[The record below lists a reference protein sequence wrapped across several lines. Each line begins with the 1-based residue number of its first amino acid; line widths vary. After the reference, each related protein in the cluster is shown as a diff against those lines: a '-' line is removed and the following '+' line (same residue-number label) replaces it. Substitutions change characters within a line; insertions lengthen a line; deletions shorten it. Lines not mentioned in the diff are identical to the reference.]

1 MVSPPQANPHPRD
14 VLQSFRFEV
23 TLTDSPGGASSASA
37 APGAPGASAGSAP
50 NVNTLGNGS
59 FQECSGLELEAD
71 VREYLEGGRNDGVI
85 RRVGRV
91 KLQPLVLKRGMFAKS
106 PGQQVDSALWKWL
119 QDMVSGEV
127 PVRRINGTVQV
138 YASRLDDPLATWQ
151 FVRGLPSKITGP
163 ALNAR
168 SGEIAIE
175 ELHIVHEG
183 LRLVP

>member
-1 MVSPPQANPHPRD
+1 MVRPPQSDLHPRD
-14 VLQSFRFEV
+14 VLQSFRFAV
-23 TLTDSPGGASSASA
+23 TLTDSSSSASSTSP
-37 APGAPGASAGSAP
+37 APDGNEQNS
-50 NVNTLGNGS
+50 TLGNGS

-106 PGQQVDSALWKWL
+106 SGGPVDSALWDWL
-119 QDMVSGEV
+119 QDMVRGEK
-127 PVRRINGTVQV
+127 PARRINGTVHV
-138 YASRLDDPLATWQ
+138 YASREEEPLATWR
-151 FVRGLPSKITGP
+151 FVHGLPSKIVGP

-183 LRLVP
+183 LALVS

>member
-1 MVSPPQANPHPRD
+1 MPSSPQANPHPRD

-23 TLTDSPGGASSASA
+23 TLTDSPGGASGAPS
-37 APGAPGASAGSAP
+37 APGGGTPGTR
-50 NVNTLGNGS
+50 TLGNGS

-106 PGQQVDSALWKWL
+106 AGQRVDPDLWWWL
-119 QDMVSGEV
+119 QDMVSGV
-127 PVRRINGTVQV
+127 RPARRINGTVQV
-138 YASRLDDPLATWQ
+138 YASRQEAAALATWQ

>member
-1 MVSPPQANPHPRD
+1 MPSSPQAHPHPRD

-23 TLTDSPGGASSASA
+23 TLTDSPGGT
-37 APGAPGASAGSAP
+37 AGRSTP
-50 NVNTLGNGS
+50 ETRTLGNGS

-106 PGQQVDSALWKWL
+106 AGQRVDPDLWQWL
-119 QDMVSGEV
+119 QDMVSGV
-127 PVRRINGTVQV
+127 RPARRINGTVQV
-138 YASRLDDPLATWQ
+138 YASRQEGSPLATWQ

-183 LRLVP
+183 LRLVPR

>member
-1 MVSPPQANPHPRD
+1 

-23 TLTDSPGGASSASA
+23 TLTDSPGSPPSA
-37 APGAPGASAGSAP
+37 AAGSVQ
-50 NVNTLGNGS
+50 NGSTLGNGS
-59 FQECSGLELEAD
+59 FQECSGLDLEAD
-71 VREYLEGGRNDGVI
+71 VREYLEGGRNDAVI

-91 KLQPLVLKRGMFAKS
+91 KLQPIVLKRGMFAKAA
-106 PGQQVDSALWKWL
+106 GQPVDPALWAWL
-119 QDMVSGEV
+119 QDMVSGKA
-127 PVRRINGTVQV
+127 PGRRIDGTVHV
-138 YASRLDDPLATWQ
+138 FASRRDDPLATWR

-183 LRLVP
+183 LKLVFR